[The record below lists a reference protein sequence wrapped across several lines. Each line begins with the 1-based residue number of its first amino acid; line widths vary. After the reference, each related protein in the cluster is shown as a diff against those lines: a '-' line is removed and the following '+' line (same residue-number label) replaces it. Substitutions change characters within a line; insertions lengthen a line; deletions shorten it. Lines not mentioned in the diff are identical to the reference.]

1 LSTRGQAV
9 RDVLADEQ
17 VPIFQLSHNSKN
29 ITVEG
34 AIVPLDEVPV
44 GAPSLFRNLLF
55 QNEENLLQLNRRP
68 KVPARS
74 GKYSQREKLS
84 RG

>member
-1 LSTRGQAV
+1 
-9 RDVLADEQ
+9 VLADEQ
-17 VPIFQLSHNSKN
+17 VPVFQLSHNGKN

-44 GAPSLFRNLLF
+44 GAASLLRNLMF

-74 GKYSQREKLS
+74 GEYSQREKLS